1 MPSANQQLEAIFNQM
16 AKILEILEGDRFRI
30 NAFSKAARVIGEL
43 AEDLAS
49 VGSDIKALQQF
60 EGIGKGTAER
70 IAEYLDTGKIE
81 DHQKLLTKIP
91 PGLLELLDVQG
102 LGPKK
107 IALLWREADIE
118 SKADLKA
125 ALETDKLTNL
135 PGMGKKTLD
144 NIRKSL
150 AFAEAAG
157 QRVRLGTA
165 MALATW
171 VVQQMRQV
179 KGVEQISY
187 AGSLR
192 RGKETI
198 GDVDIIVAA
207 KEKDRETIAEK
218 FVKLEVVTDILGQGK
233 TKCSVRTDQ
242 NIQVDLRMIEPDQYG
257 AALMYFTGSKEHN
270 VRLRE
275 RAIKQG
281 YSLNEYALTQ
291 SDSET
296 IVASKTEEE
305 IYEKLGL
312 AWIPPEMREDR
323 GEIAQAEKGKLP
335 KLIELSDIRAELHCH
350 TTASDGTMSIREMV
364 MLAADLGY
372 HTIAITDH
380 SKGQVQA
387 HGLDEK
393 RLEAHIEAI
402 REVADGFKD
411 NIRVLAGSEVDIL
424 ADGRLDYSNSLLKEL
439 DIVVASPHAAL
450 TQDSKKATARLLKAI
465 HNPYVTILGHPTGR
479 LINRREGLSPDMKQI
494 ITAAKER
501 GIALEIN
508 ANHYRLDLR
517 DTHAKLA
524 IDSGVK
530 LAINTDAH
538 GAADFDQLRFGVLT
552 ARRAGAEADHVINC
566 LSQAE
571 LAKWIEKTRGG

>member
-81 DHQKLLTKIP
+81 DHQKLLAKIP

-125 ALETDKLTNL
+125 ALETDKLAKL

-144 NIRKSL
+144 NLRKSL
-150 AFAEAAG
+150 AFAESAG
-157 QRVRLGTA
+157 ERVKLGTA

-218 FVKLEVVTDILGQGK
+218 FVRLEVVTDILGQGK

-305 IYEKLGL
+305 IYEKLDL

-323 GEIAQAEKGKLP
+323 GEISKAEKGKLP

-402 REVADGFKD
+402 REVANEFKD

-450 TQDSKKATARLLKAI
+450 TQDSKKATERLLKAI
-465 HNPYVTILGHPTGR
+465 HNPYITILGHPTGR

-494 ITAAKER
+494 IAAAKER